1 MKDLDPVLK
10 LVRSLTQEVGNF
22 IRKESETF
30 KTSDIEHKGFNDLVS
45 YVDKEAEKKLV
56 DGCRKIMPE
65 AGFITEEGT
74 ASIQK
79 EEYNWIIDPLDG
91 TTNFTHGLPVYAISL
106 ALTFHNEVVLGV
118 ILEINRDEC
127 FYAIKGGSAYCN
139 DDPISVSGV
148 TELGKSLLA
157 TGFPYHDFGKM
168 STYLEILDSF
178 MQQTHGLRRLGSAA
192 VDLAYTACGRFEGFF
207 EYNLKPWDVAAGII
221 IVKEAGGFVSDFSGG
236 NNFLFG
242 GEIVAAGNVHKDM
255 LHVINGFWN
264 GNTDKLA
271 VGKNSGQN
279 SG

>member
-1 MKDLDPVLK
+1 MRDLDPVLK
-10 LVRSLTQEVGNF
+10 SVKTLTQEVGDF
-22 IRKESETF
+22 IRSESKNF

-45 YVDKEAEKKLV
+45 YVDKEAERKLV
-56 DGCRKIMPE
+56 DGCRQIVPE

-74 ASIQK
+74 ASTQQG
-79 EEYNWIIDPLDG
+79 EYNWIIDPLDG

-106 ALTFHNEVVLGV
+106 ALTFHNHVVLGV
-118 ILEINRDEC
+118 IYEINRDEC
-127 FYAIKGGSAYCN
+127 FYATKGGSAYCN
-139 DDPISVSGV
+139 GELIKVSEV
-148 TELGKSLLA
+148 NELGNSLLA

-168 STYLEILDSF
+168 STYLNILDSF

-221 IVKEAGGFVSDFSGG
+221 IVQEAGGFVTDFSGG

-255 LHVINGFWN
+255 LKVINGLWN
-264 GNTDKLA
+264 GNPDQVA
-271 VGKNSGQN
+271 VGKSSRQ
-279 SG
+279 